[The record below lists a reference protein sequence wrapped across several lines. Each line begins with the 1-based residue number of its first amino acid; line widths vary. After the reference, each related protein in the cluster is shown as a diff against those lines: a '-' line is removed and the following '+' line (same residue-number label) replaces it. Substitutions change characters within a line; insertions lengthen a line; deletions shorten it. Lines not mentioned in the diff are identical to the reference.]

1 MKYNHLLQSMLYS
14 AVLIVPAAGANAASV
29 SMSDSATSYSCATF
43 STIAF
48 DAAGNATVN
57 CSGYVTGGVPIP
69 STTPPTTPPTTPGA
83 ANDPGYGTGLWLPAG
98 TTNLF
103 VVDQMNTGGVGNVD
117 YIPGCVNS
125 VTAEISSSSCALQW
139 SQTSGNSTITMA
151 QGNVLSI
158 RFPSKNTLSLN
169 GGNFGLSARNGL
181 NTPHAFSMWL
191 TSDPTASYENT
202 PELCRNWMFGKKTQN
217 VQTGKYGCPVSPGKL
232 YYLNIRIDD
241 TCSGQDC
248 TFALTEETNDFKY

>member
-1 MKYNHLLQSMLYS
+1 
-14 AVLIVPAAGANAASV
+14 
-29 SMSDSATSYSCATF
+29 MSDSATSYSCATF

-158 RFPSKNTLSLN
+158 RFPSRDTLSTYGSRFNLK
-169 GGNFGLSARNGL
+169 ARDGL
-181 NTPHAFSMWL
+181 NTPHVFSMWL
-191 TSDPTASYENT
+191 TTDPTASYEGT
-202 PELCRNWMFGKKTQN
+202 PDLCKNVMFGRKTTSVSSGSQ
-217 VQTGKYGCPVSPGKL
+217 GCPVTPGTL

-241 TCSGQDC
+241 ACSGAGC
-248 TFALTEETNDFKY
+248 TFALQEDATYFKY

>member
-1 MKYNHLLQSMLYS
+1 MIDIQYVALIALMLAS
-14 AVLIVPAAGANAASV
+14 GCAGNADSIPADAGRA
-29 SMSDSATSYSCATF
+29 DSATDAPSDIGVSDALADTV
-43 STIAF
+43 IA
-48 DAAGNATVN
+48 DAF
-57 CSGYVTGGVPIP
+57 TGAV
-69 STTPPTTPPTTPGA
+69 
-83 ANDPGYGTGLWLPAG
+83 NDPGYGTGLWLPAG